1 MGAIGVGVLGGVASA
16 AIGSGIS
23 ALTSK
28 GQSGAISD
36 GQQQANAVLAPY
48 SDTGVKS
55 NTQTAN
61 LLGLNGQSAADTAMS
76 TFQASPGYDYQV
88 SEGLKAVDAGAAS
101 KGMLRSGAT
110 LKAEQTLGSNLAN
123 QDFGNYVNR
132 LNSLSNYG
140 ITAAGGQASTDTSA
154 AGQQA
159 SIYGNEGSAIGKSVS
174 GLASNPSVQ
183 NGLSNLFGSGAPAGW
198 SNNNGNNATT
208 FSPGVA
214 DAGY

>member
-1 MGAIGVGVLGGVASA
+1 MASISGPLIGGVASA
-16 AIGSGIS
+16 AVGGGIS
-23 ALTSK
+23 ALTGSN
-28 GQSGAISD
+28 QSGAISA

-48 SDTGVKS
+48 SSTGVQS

-61 LLGLNGQSAADTAMS
+61 LLGLNGQPAADSAMS
-76 TFQASPGYDYQV
+76 TFQASPGYQYQV
-88 SEGLKAVDAGAAS
+88 QQGLRAVDSGAAAS
-101 KGMLRSGAT
+101 GMLRSGAT

-123 QDFGNYVNR
+123 QDFGNYVSR

-159 SIYGNEGSAIGKSVS
+159 SIYGNEGSNISKAIGG
-174 GLASNPSVQ
+174 GLTNSLTAL
-183 NGLSNLFGSGAPAGW
+183 GTGGGAPAGW
-198 SNNNGNNATT
+198 SGNNGSNATT
-208 FSPGVA
+208 FSPGIA